1 MNFTYEMP
9 QHMSLVLAKINVQ
22 NGAKQL
28 LFVDGPDKQIEVLS
42 LDTLTKSG
50 SIQPVGEEQIRC
62 AISITGDE

>member
-28 LFVDGPDKQIEVLS
+28 LFVDGPEK
-42 LDTLTKSG
+42 
-50 SIQPVGEEQIRC
+50 
-62 AISITGDE
+62 